1 MTSVGSIINGAFR
14 LIKERPGAVAVWI
27 LIYLAMGAVTIFAM
41 RPIFEMQAATLD
53 GGDPALV
60 MSDFWSTFGWIFL
73 IQFAAFLVL
82 LIMFTATQRAV
93 LRPQEGGPGFLRLG
107 MDELR
112 IIALT
117 VILIVLFYVGMVVVT
132 LALVAIFGVA
142 IWGASGGGGGGAAAG
157 AFLLAILVMLLIIC
171 VAIWLYV
178 RLSLAF
184 PLTFL
189 RRKIVIGESWR
200 LTRGRFWTLFGAY
213 LVLAI
218 IVTILSAIISTV
230 AAGSY
235 WSEIMSKGF
244 TPESMMEAARQQIER
259 MSQLDLMTLLG
270 LALNAVISGVS
281 LALFGGAF
289 ATAAREL
296 AGDETLA
303 GEFA

>member
-14 LIKERPGAVAVWI
+14 LITGRPGAVAVWI
-27 LIYLAMGAVTIFAM
+27 LIYLVMNGVSIFAM
-41 RPIFEMQAATLD
+41 RPILEMQTETM
-53 GGDPALV
+53 GSGDPSLV
-60 MSDFWSTFGWIFL
+60 MADLWSTFGWIFV
-73 IQFAAFLVL
+73 IQFAVL
-82 LIMFTATQRAV
+82 LVFLIVFTATQRAV
-93 LRPQEGGPGFLRLG
+93 LRPQEGGPGFLHLG

-112 IIALT
+112 TIGLA
-117 VILIVLFYVGMVVVT
+117 VILTVLFYVGMVVVG
-132 LALVAIFGVA
+132 LVMVAMFGVA
-142 IWGASGGGGGGAAAG
+142 IVGASAGSGAAAG
-157 AFLLAILVMLLIIC
+157 GVLIGIVVMLLLIC

-218 IVTILSAIISTV
+218 IVAILSAIVSTV

-235 WSEIMSKGF
+235 LSEIMSKGF
-244 TPESMMEAARQQIER
+244 TPESMMEAARHQIER

-270 LALNAVISGVS
+270 LALNAVMSGIS
-281 LALFGGAF
+281 LALFGGAV

-303 GEFA
+303 GEFT

>member
-14 LIKERPGAVAVWI
+14 LIKERPGAVMVWI
-27 LIYLAMGAVTIFAM
+27 LIYLVMNAVTIYAM
-41 RPIFEMQAATLD
+41 GPIFEMQAATM
-53 GGDPALV
+53 GSGDPSLA
-60 MSDFWSTFGWIFL
+60 MADFWSTFGWIFL
-73 IQFAAFLVL
+73 IQLAALLLFLIV
-82 LIMFTATQRAV
+82 FTATQRAV

-112 IIALT
+112 TIGLA
-117 VILIVLFYVGMVVVT
+117 VILFVLFYVGMIVVGLVM
-132 LALVAIFGVA
+132 VAILGVA
-142 IWGASGGGGGGAAAG
+142 IVGASAGGGAATG
-157 AFLLAILVMLLIIC
+157 GVLLGILITLLLIC

-189 RRKIVIGESWR
+189 RRRIVIGESWR
-200 LTRGRFWTLFGAY
+200 LTSGRFWTLLGAY

-218 IVTILSAIISTV
+218 IVIILSTIVSTV

-235 WSEIMSKGF
+235 WSEIISKGF

-259 MSQLDLMTLLG
+259 MSQLDMVTLLG

-281 LALFGGAF
+281 LALFGGAI

-296 AGDETLA
+296 AGDEMLA
-303 GEFA
+303 REFA

>member
-27 LIYLAMGAVTIFAM
+27 LIYLVMNAMTIFAM
-41 RPIFEMQAATLD
+41 GPIFEMQAATM
-53 GGDPALV
+53 GGSDPALA
-60 MSDFWSTFGWIFL
+60 MTDFWSTFGWIFL
-73 IQFAAFLVL
+73 IQFAALLVFLIL
-82 LIMFTATQRAV
+82 FTATQRAV

-112 IIALT
+112 TIALA

-132 LALVAIFGVA
+132 LALVAVLGVA
-142 IWGASGGGGGGAAAG
+142 IWGASGGTSGGAAAG
-157 AFLLAILVMLLIIC
+157 GFLLAMLAIIC
-171 VAIWLYV
+171 VVIWLYV

-213 LVLAI
+213 LVLAL
-218 IVTILSAIISTV
+218 IVIILSTIVSTV

-244 TPESMMEAARQQIER
+244 TPESMMEAARHQIER

-270 LALNAVISGVS
+270 LALNSVISGVS
-281 LALFGGAF
+281 LALFGGAI